1 MNQVKLN
8 SLIREKKIVI
18 PLYVLRMYKDF
29 NLTSDEEIL
38 LIYLY
43 DQDKVVFDPNKICE
57 DLHFDLMNLMMTIS
71 SLSDKKILSLNT
83 IKDEKGVMQEVID
96 LTDLYEK
103 ITIKVVEGLNTKDE
117 IKENVH
123 EMIEKE
129 FNRILSPMEHEMIDE
144 WQESNS
150 FELIKEA
157 VKEASLN
164 GVTNLRYID
173 KILYDWG
180 KQGIKKPSDIK
191 KEIEHEEVGT
201 IYNCDWLND
210 EDEEI

>member
-123 EMIEKE
+123 EMI
-129 FNRILSPMEHEMIDE
+129 DE